1 MLRWFARRLAGTAK
15 NEKGFTLIELLVVVI
30 IIVILAAIAIPT
42 YINQRQNAYNADAE
56 STSHNAATAAIS
68 YYASNRTYAGM
79 NAAALDAI
87 ESSLPDS
94 DNAPPYDNSGTYTV
108 TVLGGGT
115 DFQIDVRHA
124 QGSKTYRST
133 DAGSIIEL
141 P

>member
-1 MLRWFARRLAGTAK
+1 MLRRLNKRLIRAREDER
-15 NEKGFTLIELLVVVI
+15 GFTLIELLVVVI
-30 IIVILAAIAIPT
+30 IIGILASIAIPT
-42 YINQRQNAYNADAE
+42 YLNQRERAYNADAQT
-56 STSHNAATAAIS
+56 TSQNAATAAIS
-68 YYASNRTYAGM
+68 YFAENQTYDGL